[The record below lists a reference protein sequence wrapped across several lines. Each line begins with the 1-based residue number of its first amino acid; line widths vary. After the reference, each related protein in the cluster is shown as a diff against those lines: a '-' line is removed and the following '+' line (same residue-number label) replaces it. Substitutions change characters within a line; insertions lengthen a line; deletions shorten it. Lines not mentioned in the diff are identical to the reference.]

1 MIRIYY
7 QITIIRI
14 ERGLIDQLAWRRS
27 MIKNINLWFILAV
40 TPFTALADSGAAGR
54 SGTAAIDPQDT
65 LSEILVLGSRTRL
78 EATAGAGALLDSQT
92 LERSRV
98 LTVNE
103 ALRKIPGV
111 VARDEE
117 GLGLRPNIGVRGLNP
132 TRSTKVL
139 LLEDGLPLA
148 FAPYGDN
155 ASYFHPPIERFER
168 VELLKGAS
176 QIAFGPQTIGGV
188 INYLTR
194 RTPEA
199 FEGALNLRGGN
210 RGLRDLQLRIGDR
223 IDATGTGWQF
233 NATHKSS
240 EGARDNIDLRFED
253 IALRLEQPL
262 GESRTLAV
270 RASLFREDSQV
281 PYSGL
286 TLAEWQADPRGNVFV
301 NDNFELERWAVS
313 ATLGQRFDSEAELR
327 TSVYYTYFNRDW
339 WRQSSNSG
347 QRPNDASDPRCGG
360 MANLLSTC
368 GNEGRLR
375 QYYTAGAEA
384 RWLQPLQFA
393 ALDGEVNAGVRY
405 HLEKQIRHQVNGDT
419 PAARVAGTGIN
430 AGIREANRRDVAAA
444 SAFIEASFGQGRWR
458 LKPGLRYESIEFERR
473 NFLAGGGAGRST
485 LAEWIPG
492 LGMTYELG
500 SRTTLFAGLHRGFA
514 PPRVEDIITP
524 AGGSVDLDA
533 ERSWNSEIG
542 LRSTLRR
549 GFNVELTAFNL
560 DFSNQIV
567 PASVAGG
574 AGAALTSA
582 GRTAHRGIEVSSQFE
597 SREALDTAWNL
608 YGRAA
613 LTWLAVAE
621 YRGTRFSSL
630 TPSANVTGNR
640 LPYAPEE
647 FATFAV
653 GLETPAGLSAELEL
667 FYSGSAFTDDLN
679 TVAVSANGQR
689 GRIGGHGILNATVA
703 QAIGDALTVYGSA
716 KNLTDKVYVADM
728 SRGLIP
734 GAPRQL
740 QLGFEYR
747 F

>member
-1 MIRIYY
+1 
-7 QITIIRI
+7 
-14 ERGLIDQLAWRRS
+14 
-27 MIKNINLWFILAV
+27 MIKNIYLWIILAAAPIDV
-40 TPFTALADSGAAGR
+40 IAEQGPAGAVADAGP
-54 SGTAAIDPQDT
+54 DHQDS
-65 LSEILVLGSRTRL
+65 LSEILVLGSRARL
-78 EATAGAGALLDSQT
+78 EATAGAGTLLDAQT

-194 RTPEA
+194 RTPDE

-210 RGLRDLQLRIGDR
+210 RGLRDLQLRVGDR
-223 IDATGTGWQF
+223 IDATGTGWQL
-233 NATHKSS
+233 NATHKASD
-240 EGARDNIDLRFED
+240 GARDNIDLQFED
-253 IALRLEQPL
+253 LALRIEQPL

-270 RASLFREDSQV
+270 RASMFREDSQV

-286 TLAEWQADPRGNVFV
+286 TLAEWQDDPRGNVFV
-301 NDNFELERWAVS
+301 NDNFKLDRWAVS
-313 ATLGQRFDSEAELR
+313 ATLGQRFGNDAELR
-327 TSVYYTYFNRDW
+327 TSAYYTYFNRDW

-347 QRPNDASDPRCGG
+347 QRPNDSSDPRCAG
-360 MANLLSTC
+360 MANLLTTC

-393 ALDGEVNAGVRY
+393 ALYGEVNAGVRY
-405 HLEKQIRHQVNGDT
+405 HVEKQVRFQVNGDT
-419 PAARVAGTGIN
+419 PAARTPGTGVN
-430 AGIREANRRDVAAA
+430 GGIREDNRRDVAAT
-444 SAFIEASFGQGRWR
+444 SAFVEASFGQGRWR
-458 LKPGLRYESIEFERR
+458 VKPGVRLESIEFERR
-473 NFLAGGGAGRST
+473 NFLAGGGAGRTT
-485 LAEWIPG
+485 LEEWIPG
-492 LGMTYELG
+492 IGMTFELG
-500 SRTTLFAGLHRGFA
+500 DRATLFAGVHRGFA

-524 AGGSVDLDA
+524 AGGSVELDA

-542 LRSTLRR
+542 LRGGLAR
-549 GFNVELTAFNL
+549 GVNVELTAFNL

-574 AGAALTSA
+574 SGAALTSA
-582 GRTAHRGIEVSSQFE
+582 GRTAHRGIEFSSQFE
-597 SREALDTAWNL
+597 SREALGTAWNL

-621 YRGTRFSSL
+621 YRGTRLSSV
-630 TPSANVTGNR
+630 TPSVSVTGNR

-679 TVAVSANGQR
+679 TVAVTANGQR
-689 GRIGGHGILNATVA
+689 GRIGGHGILNVTVA
-703 QAIGDALTVYGSA
+703 HAIGDALTVYGSA
-716 KNLTDKVYVADM
+716 KNLGDKVYVADM

-734 GAPRQL
+734 GSPRQL
-740 QLGFEYR
+740 QFGFEYR